1 MTDDIDEWL
10 NDIHVGDA
18 RETLAELPASSV
30 HMVMTSPPYWQLR
43 DYGDGTVTVWGGDE
57 DCPHEWTVADEV
69 RRGGSNTADN
79 PPDVGGNQHAQDTGI
94 RGDGVASHDC
104 QRCGAWRGQFG
115 LEPTR
120 EQYVENLVTVFREIR
135 RVLRPDGSA
144 WLNLGDTY
152 KDKQK
157 NLVPHR
163 VAIALQA
170 DGWIVRNDVTWLK
183 PNPMP
188 SSVKD
193 RLNTTTEQVFYL
205 RPQPDGWFDLD
216 AIREPYSEDSLGE
229 SKYNWQGDTEKT
241 GKEAR
246 REAGVQDV
254 GGAGMGSPEKSRDDL
269 LHPAGK
275 NPGDVFEVTTK
286 PFPEAHFAVYPP
298 ELCETPIKATC
309 PPRVCADCG
318 APYER
323 EVDRETVYDHE
334 TTAETDLDRDRN
346 DTDGGD
352 GHDLRNGVYSDAT
365 FEGWTPTCD
374 CDTDATAPGI
384 ALDPFAGAGT
394 TCRVAKDLGR
404 RFIGIDLNAE
414 YVAMAQK
421 RVGVTVDEPDR
432 LLDADATTL
441 QAYTDGGGGD

>member
-1 MTDDIDEWL
+1 
-10 NDIHVGDA
+10 
-18 RETLAELPASSV
+18 
-30 HMVMTSPPYWQLR
+30 MVMTSPPYWQLR

-170 DGWIVRNDVTWLK
+170 DGWVVRNDCTWVK

-188 SSVKD
+188 QSVKD

-216 AIREPYSEDSLGE
+216 AIREPHAEHSLE
-229 SKYNWQGDTEKT
+229 
-241 GKEAR
+241 R
-246 REAGVQDV
+246 RE
-254 GGAGMGSPEKSRDDL
+254 RDDYNRGGEDVTGL
-269 LHPAGK
+269 SEHKGIAEQGAHPAGK

-286 PFPEAHFAVYPP
+286 PYPEAHFAVYPP
-298 ELCETPIKATC
+298 ELCEKPIKATC
-309 PPRVCADCG
+309 PPRVCAECG

-323 EVDRETVYDHE
+323 EVEDKGLGGEAKIH
-334 TTAETDLDRDRN
+334 
-346 DTDGGD
+346 DTDRPAAEERD
-352 GHDLRNGVYSDAT
+352 VSDSSLLRTNGRT
-365 FEGWTPTCD
+365 WREREHKGWTPTCD

-394 TCRVAKDLGR
+394 TARVAKDLGR
-404 RFIGIDLNAE
+404 RFVGIDLNPE

-432 LLDADATTL
+432 LLDDDDATTL
-441 QAYTDGGGGD
+441 QAYTDGSGGEP